1 MGEWVVAPTT
11 RWLHQPP
18 HGDRG
23 VARCVGNFFT
33 WGLPV
38 TESAQLHPACHTPCT
53 RRKTGGERA
62 DLGVHRER
70 GCGRFFERAN
80 PVDPPP
86 SGRLRRPPQRLV
98 MTSSSSYST
107 DQLVELSTVAASVTA
122 AVLVLSTWRT
132 TGLTVLFSYHPI
144 FMSIGFLVM
153 FTRGIQIGWRARDT
167 DGTARVGALT
177 NHMTTQVAGVA
188 CASVGFAVIYLNKY
202 INGKDHFTSLHG
214 KLGLLT
220 MLLTSA
226 VAALGYCGF
235 KKHSPLPAH
244 LHSSAKFFHR
254 GLGASTW
261 VLSLVTIVVVLPHKA
276 VVTGLLARAAQAGVM
291 GVGVLT
297 LMWLRERGSGSKGG
311 GSIVDFTLVPRER
324 SY

>member
-1 MGEWVVAPTT
+1 
-11 RWLHQPP
+11 
-18 HGDRG
+18 
-23 VARCVGNFFT
+23 
-33 WGLPV
+33 
-38 TESAQLHPACHTPCT
+38 
-53 RRKTGGERA
+53 
-62 DLGVHRER
+62 
-70 GCGRFFERAN
+70 
-80 PVDPPP
+80 
-86 SGRLRRPPQRLV
+86 